1 MSGGGWW
8 VDSDQVR
15 ASAPAFNQ
23 LGDRLD
29 DIFQTLKIAL
39 DAAGECWGSDQYGEA
54 FYEKYKDPKQNSDET
69 FPQLSKG
76 LHDVAAG
83 LLETA
88 DTADRGEDATHQKFT
103 TNT

>member
-1 MSGGGWW
+1 VTGGWW

-15 ASAPAFNQ
+15 ASAPAFTE

-29 DIFQTLKIAL
+29 GIFKNLQAVLSAE
-39 DAAGECWGSDQYGEA
+39 GPCWGGDEYGQA
-54 FYEKYKDPKQNSDET
+54 FEEKYQDPKQNAFDT

-88 DTADRGEDATHQKFT
+88 DTADRGEDATHEKFT
-103 TNT
+103 TK